1 METRKNK
8 NSSKG
13 ISLLGFGFMRLPLLN
28 EASQEVDK
36 PKALEMVDYA
46 IKHGVNYFDSAW
58 MYHNGN
64 SELFAGEALSAYDR
78 TSFYMATKMPLML
91 LKSKDDVERI
101 FNEQLKKCKVDY
113 FDFYLL
119 HNISRDHLKI
129 AEACKTYEQL
139 VEKKERGLIKH
150 LGFSFHDRPDLLKE
164 VTARYDWDFAQ
175 IQLNYLDWEQQ
186 QAKEQYEIL
195 SGKNIPVNIMEPV
208 RGGAL
213 AKLSPKA
220 VEIFKA
226 ADPAASSASW
236 AIRFAASLKGVQ
248 TVLSGMT
255 DLDQVKDNVATL
267 ENFKPLNENEYKVIG
282 EALTAYK
289 ISGAVPCTGCR
300 YCMDC
305 PAGVDIPRALAVY
318 NNYLANKAENHPM
331 AGFLF
336 DMEYKILGADKQ
348 ASLCV
353 ECGQC
358 ESRCPQHIEIPRLM
372 KEINALYESR
382 KNAGGPHANLDKKD
396 K

>member
-13 ISLLGFGFMRLPLLN
+13 ISLLGFGFMRLPLK
-28 EASQEVDK
+28 EGGSQEIDT
-36 PKALEMVDYA
+36 PKGIEMVDYA
-46 IKHGVNYFDSAW
+46 IQHGVNYFDSAW
-58 MYHNGN
+58 MYHAGN
-64 SELFAGEALSAYDR
+64 SELFAGTALSAYDR
-78 TSFYMATKMPLML
+78 EKFYLATKMPLMF
-91 LKSKDDVERI
+91 LKTKDDVERI

-139 VEKKERGLIKH
+139 EKKKEQGLIRP
-150 LGFSFHDRPDLLKE
+150 LGFSIHDRPELLKE

-195 SGKNIPVNIMEPV
+195 SGKNIPVNVMEPV

-213 AKLSPKA
+213 AKLSGKA
-220 VEIFKA
+220 IEILKA
-226 ADPAASSASW
+226 ADPAASPASW
-236 AIRFAASLKGVQ
+236 AIRFAASLPGVQ

-267 ENFKPLNENEYKVIG
+267 ENFKSLNEKEYKVIA

-289 ISGAVPCTGCR
+289 ASGAVPCTGCR

-305 PAGVDIPRALAVY
+305 PAGVDIPRVLSVY
-318 NNYLANKAENHPM
+318 NNYLANKAENNPM
-331 AGFLF
+331 HGFLF

-353 ECGQC
+353 KCGQC
-358 ESRCPQHIEIPRLM
+358 ESRCPQHIEISRLM
-372 KEINALYESR
+372 EEINSLYESR
-382 KNAGGPHANLDKKD
+382 KSAGNPHENFLKKD
-396 K
+396 